1 MSIKAEVGSDWLF
14 SVSSV
19 CLDLSNLKECVSKE
33 INSTRVS
40 MGQMPLRAPSD
51 GPAQAAVL
59 GASPGSLL
67 LKEGVCPGFSRQ
79 ARSSRGHSRCYP

>member
-1 MSIKAEVGSDWLF
+1 MGSDWLF
-14 SVSSV
+14 SVSSF

-33 INSTRVS
+33 INGTRVS
-40 MGQMPLRAPSD
+40 MEKMPLRAPSD
-51 GPAQAAVL
+51 CPAQAAVL

-79 ARSSRGHSRCYP
+79 ARTSRGHFGCYP